1 MEEKLTELYCTMYND
16 GVYFFDIEFTETE
29 KKTALIE
36 MGGKHAVFIDV
47 DKIDSI
53 AEETEVIAHEC
64 GHIETGT
71 THKLCA
77 PFDVICRHEYRANKW
92 AVKRIIPFSE
102 IEKAIAYGC
111 CEVWEFAEFLG
122 RTEEFV
128 KLALEIYSREQLIKN
143 KL

>member
-1 MEEKLTELYCTMYND
+1 MEEKLTELYCAMYND

-92 AVKRIIPFSE
+92 AVKKVLPACE
-102 IEKAIAYGC
+102 IQRAVDYGC
-111 CEVWEFAEFLG
+111 HEVWEFAEYLG
-122 RTEEFV
+122 RTEDFIR
-128 KLALEIYSREQLIKN
+128 LAVDIYAREMAV
-143 KL
+143 